1 MQQEM
6 KSDISNKVFMYT
18 LGGAALFAAA
28 FGFTIANLPG
38 IASLD
43 VFAILGSCLLTLSSV
58 TLISKAFRRD
68 KQRQIEG

>member
-6 KSDISNKVFMYT
+6 KKDVSNKVFLYT

-43 VFAILGSCLLTLSSV
+43 VFAVLGSCLLTLSSI
-58 TLISKAFRRD
+58 TLISKAIWRD
-68 KQRQIEG
+68 RQRPAQG